1 MRLERKYLGL
11 VSNPEILIKKISFS
25 SRTSRFRGQNS
36 RSRLESWDWERQNFN
51 FEKWKD
57 SISFIKMQEISE
69 DGIRVLTRPLEAT
82 FTFTLLTQCPV
93 PSSIVRFHYLNF
105 LKDFKD
111 TKGYGNRRRFCK
123 HVSHGMRHS
132 FWLVKIKFFIYYS
145 CCGWSHWPKSKPN
158 SSKGDWVTYLYFHE
172 ILLKTS
178 CVLNV
183 WAENKGRHPSTK
195 VHFFQHSSRSRLEAR
210 EWRQK
215 FSISSRS
222 MRPKGRNSRS
232 RLETWDWREEI
243 LDLVSKHET
252 ERKKF
257 SISSRELK

>member
-1 MRLERKYLGL
+1 MVL
-11 VSNPEILIKKISFS
+11 
-25 SRTSRFRGQNS
+25 
-36 RSRLESWDWERQNFN
+36 
-51 FEKWKD
+51 
-57 SISFIKMQEISE
+57 QEISE

-93 PSSIVRFHYLNF
+93 KKWHFDKSESKSLRKQSWPNLMF
-105 LKDFKD
+105 LKIRDAISQQKCIFFK
-111 TKGYGNRRRFCK
+111 
-123 HVSHGMRHS
+123 
-132 FWLVKIKFFIYYS
+132 
-145 CCGWSHWPKSKPN
+145 
-158 SSKGDWVTYLYFHE
+158 
-172 ILLKTS
+172 
-178 CVLNV
+178 
-183 WAENKGRHPSTK
+183 
-195 VHFFQHSSRSRLEAR
+195 HSSRSRLEAR

-257 SISSRELK
+257 SISSRELKKASRYALAQSQHFVPGPKGPFFKVWVPIWSLFH

>member
-1 MRLERKYLGL
+1 M
-11 VSNPEILIKKISFS
+11 NI
-25 SRTSRFRGQNS
+25 
-36 RSRLESWDWERQNFN
+36 
-51 FEKWKD
+51 
-57 SISFIKMQEISE
+57 
-69 DGIRVLTRPLEAT
+69 
-82 FTFTLLTQCPV
+82 

-243 LDLVSKHET
+243 LDLVSRVEIG
-252 ERKKF
+252 
-257 SISSRELK
+257 ISSCSASSFPVSSLSLSKNLNFLRKSFLILKVFRKSENFRII